1 MNVPIA
7 LRLVLAPSGR
17 GKATLCTL
25 LFACLFVA
33 PGIAQEP
40 KASGE
45 FVVPDNLAPHSAP
58 TQPLP
63 FSHKGHMAVG
73 LVCQMCHTNPE
84 PGSLMTYP
92 ATETC
97 MSCHAA
103 ITPDKPAIVS
113 LQEFA
118 ESGRTIPW
126 VRVYAVTPGVSW
138 SHRAHLESG
147 AQCETC
153 HGDISQ
159 AEAVS
164 VSKATLAMATCI
176 SCHEARGAKAAC
188 VTCHAWPTDQFL
200 GIE

>member
-1 MNVPIA
+1 MNIQTI
-7 LRLVLAPSGR
+7 LKLVLAPSGR

-25 LFACLFVA
+25 LLTCLFVG
-33 PGIAQEP
+33 PSIAQQAT
-40 KASGE
+40 ASGE
-45 FVVPDNLAPHSAP
+45 FVVPDNLAPHPAP
-58 TQPLP
+58 AQPLP
-63 FSHKGHMAVG
+63 FSHKAHMSVG

-92 ATETC
+92 PTETC

-103 ITPDKPAIVS
+103 ITTDKPAIVS

-138 SHRAHLESG
+138 NHRAHLDSG
-147 AQCETC
+147 VQCETC

-159 AEAVS
+159 AEAVAET
-164 VSKATLAMATCI
+164 KATLAMATCI
-176 SCHEARGAKAAC
+176 SCHEAQGAKSEC
-188 VTCHAWPTDQFL
+188 VTCHAWPTDQLL
-200 GIE
+200 GLE